1 MFDLKVSLEQME
13 QLEEKYN
20 IALHVDQYMDKKDE
34 YYMITAD
41 KEYKYVGSTIK
52 EVKKKLKNLYGY

>member
-1 MFDLKVSLEQME
+1 MNLEINLEAME
-13 QLEEKYN
+13 ALEEKYG

-34 YYMITAD
+34 YYMITKD

-52 EVKKKLKNLYGY
+52 EVKKKLKKIYGH